1 MTPARRRLSRRKT
14 VGAAMGVALLAAACL
29 VWFTAL
35 RPDPQPRFA
44 DGSGVRIAENG
55 PLPPAPVANSDV
67 HVQLESVTGTSAEV
81 MLFTQEGTGD
91 VRATL
96 AIGDT
101 ASLCDVT
108 IRLCATWVNER
119 LRPPWDERDGTSDYA
134 DRMYYVFAVEGSAPA
149 CPDPVN

>member
-1 MTPARRRLSRRKT
+1 
-14 VGAAMGVALLAAACL
+14 
-29 VWFTAL
+29 
-35 RPDPQPRFA
+35 
-44 DGSGVRIAENG
+44 
-55 PLPPAPVANSDV
+55 VANSDV

-101 ASLCDVT
+101 ASLGDVT